1 MIDTHCH
8 FLQALTSHRPQALK
22 YYPGGGYK
30 GLRNTCWLLGGV
42 FRARPSWSSTDLN
55 RALSIAHLKIY

>member
-30 GLRNTCWLLGGV
+30 GLRNTCLHCSEAYLERAPLG
-42 FRARPSWSSTDLN
+42 LQ
-55 RALSIAHLKIY
+55 LISIAHSQSRT